1 MSNWNNMSSFPNNMG
16 HRVGMRDRQK
26 DGETEMKGRRG
37 WQEKEKKKKTESS
50 AHLPEG
56 MMGLLVVC
64 EPDETF

>member
-1 MSNWNNMSSFPNNMG
+1 MSSFPNNMG
-16 HRVGMRDRQK
+16 HRVGMRDRQ
-26 DGETEMKGRRG
+26 RRR
-37 WQEKEKKKKTESS
+37 QRVAMSKNKTESD

>member
-1 MSNWNNMSSFPNNMG
+1 M
-16 HRVGMRDRQK
+16 GMRDRQRQERDR
-26 DGETEMKGRRG
+26 DGERRVATG
-37 WQEKEKKKKTESS
+37 KRKAESN

>member
-1 MSNWNNMSSFPNNMG
+1 
-16 HRVGMRDRQK
+16 
-26 DGETEMKGRRG
+26 MKGRRG
-37 WQEKEKKKKTESS
+37 WREKEKTKKKPESS